1 MTGPLKRM
9 AWGAA
14 LLAVLLFA
22 PWGCGPSGDDVSEL
36 QGVWINTAVLKG
48 RPIVARFDGRHIRL
62 TIGAFFKL
70 DLKLTYVK
78 RTGQTFTMT
87 VKDQDGHKADYKVV
101 KTGPDRLRTVI
112 EGQRYVFRRLPPA
125 EAAKYKLP

>member
-1 MTGPLKRM
+1 MTGPRKRM

-36 QGVWINTAVLKG
+36 QGVWINTTVLKG
-48 RPIVARFDGRHIRL
+48 RPIVARFDGRRIRL

-70 DLKLTYVK
+70 YLRLTHVK

-87 VKDQDGHKADYKVV
+87 VKDQDGHKADYQIV
-101 KTGPDRLRTVI
+101 KNGPDRLRTEI